1 MAASVSPYPWKILV
15 GQTLDEFEK
24 DFQKARQ
31 EIKQLRE
38 LLENRFKEED
48 PGKEVSLK
56 QEIMQQHKELSLTV
70 NSMKKMVT
78 KNKKYTE
85 AEV

>member
-1 MAASVSPYPWKILV
+1 MAASVSPHPIKFVV

>member
-1 MAASVSPYPWKILV
+1 MAASVSPYPSKFLV

-85 AEV
+85 TEV